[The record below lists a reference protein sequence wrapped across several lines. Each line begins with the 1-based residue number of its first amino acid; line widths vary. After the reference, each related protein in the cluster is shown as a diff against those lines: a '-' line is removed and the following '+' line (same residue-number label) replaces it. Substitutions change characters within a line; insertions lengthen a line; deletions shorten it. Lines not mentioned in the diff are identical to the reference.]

1 MAPLGKK
8 LETGTRRT
16 WEETEQLFTKQRSA
30 ALERALQ
37 TDKVRYKSSVPPQK
51 FINFLEGRLHIW
63 EQLKDK
69 TFHGK
74 RMFEKTNEILSS
86 LKN

>member
-8 LETGTRRT
+8 ADTGTRRT
-16 WEETEQLFTKQRSA
+16 WEDMEKLFTEQRTA
-30 ALERALQ
+30 ALERALK
-37 TDKVRYKSSVPPQK
+37 TEKVRYKSSVPPQK
-51 FINFLEGRLHIW
+51 FVDFLEGRVHIW
-63 EQLKDK
+63 EQMKDK

-74 RMFEKTNEILSS
+74 RMFEKTNEIISS